1 MDTLIFPLTMLFSTL
16 VITIAFIYA
25 PTMTSPAAP
34 LGVRVPTRFS
44 QSPPVR
50 DALRRY
56 RRWVLYGGILSALLA
71 LIAAGVPLVA
81 AASPLLL
88 IAFAFYAYAICRR
101 DLITAKQREGWFEG
115 IETAVSGR
123 ISSQAAIQGIDVPVP
138 TIPWLAIIGSLALI
152 AAGVIT
158 VATRWAEVPDVIA
171 THWGPRMQPDAWADK
186 SIGAAFLPSFIGLGL
201 VALLFFIGWT
211 FKSSTVHQRTDR
223 SIAGQL
229 RAQALLAASTT
240 GIGYLFL
247 IISAGLAVTQ
257 ICSVLP
263 AYQDYMWLGLAITA
277 GGALVGVLLLLI
289 NQLRAQTAMD
299 AQLRK
304 AGLHE
309 QDAESPDN
317 DKYYKWGMFYYNPND
332 PAVLVDKRFGTG
344 IAFNYARWQAQAATG
359 LLLASTIGV
368 LAFAFLF

>member
-1 MDTLIFPLTMLFSTL
+1 
-16 VITIAFIYA
+16 
-25 PTMTSPAAP
+25 
-34 LGVRVPTRFS
+34 
-44 QSPPVR
+44 
-50 DALRRY
+50 
-56 RRWVLYGGILSALLA
+56 LYGGILSALLA

-123 ISSQAAIQGIDVPVP
+123 ISSQAAIQGVDVPVP

>member
-1 MDTLIFPLTMLFSTL
+1 
-16 VITIAFIYA
+16 
-25 PTMTSPAAP
+25 
-34 LGVRVPTRFS
+34 
-44 QSPPVR
+44 
-50 DALRRY
+50 
-56 RRWVLYGGILSALLA
+56 
-71 LIAAGVPLVA
+71 
-81 AASPLLL
+81 
-88 IAFAFYAYAICRR
+88 
-101 DLITAKQREGWFEG
+101 
-115 IETAVSGR
+115 
-123 ISSQAAIQGIDVPVP
+123 
-138 TIPWLAIIGSLALI
+138 
-152 AAGVIT
+152 
-158 VATRWAEVPDVIA
+158 
-171 THWGPRMQPDAWADK
+171 
-186 SIGAAFLPSFIGLGL
+186 
-201 VALLFFIGWT
+201 
-211 FKSSTVHQRTDR
+211 QRTDR